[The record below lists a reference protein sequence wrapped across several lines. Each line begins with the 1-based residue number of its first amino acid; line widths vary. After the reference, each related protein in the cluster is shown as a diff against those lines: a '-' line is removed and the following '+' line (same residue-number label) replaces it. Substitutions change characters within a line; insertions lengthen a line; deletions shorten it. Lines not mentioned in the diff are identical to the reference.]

1 MIVWETVN
9 ATLDPALRQ
18 KVLEGSLCSA
28 QCPNCKQSIEFESD
42 LLYHDMD
49 RKFMLSLI
57 RSERA
62 APFKVDTKFLERV
75 GGMTPKHRLRF
86 VTSYNQLREKIS
98 IFEAGL
104 NDFAVEL
111 VKMLVWETKFPEKP
125 ITDDSMYFCTLD
137 QQTPEPPRL
146 TLECYEAGKPL
157 AHIRVPYST
166 YAQILSNPKA
176 EKLRAY
182 RLGEW
187 ILVNQSNLY
196 EL

>member
-1 MIVWETVN
+1 MVWRTVN
-9 ATLDPALRQ
+9 VTLDPALRK
-18 KVLEGSLCSA
+18 KVLEDSLHSA
-28 QCPNCKQSIEFESD
+28 QCPNCKQSIEFQSD

-49 RKFMLSLI
+49 RQFMISLV
-57 RSERA
+57 RSERGT
-62 APFKVDTKFLERV
+62 PFTVDTKFLERA

-86 VTSYNQLREKIS
+86 VTSYNQLREKIL

-111 VKMLVWETKFPEKP
+111 LKMLVWEAKFSEKQ
-125 ITDDSMYFCTLD
+125 ITDDSMYFCAINT
-137 QQTPEPPRL
+137 QTPEAPHL
-146 TLECYEAGKPL
+146 TFECYEAGKPL
-157 AHIRVPYST
+157 AHTQVPYCT
-166 YAQILSNPKA
+166 YAQILTNPKA

-187 ILVNQSNLY
+187 IQVNQSNLY